1 MYSFENIYLIS
12 IEKKK
17 NIDSVEPN
25 VKMQSL
31 KKSSIQGN
39 SDFNKV
45 LQNLTKIVSKPL
57 GFNKIYDQER
67 YKKRGFTLKFH

>member
-1 MYSFENIYLIS
+1 
-12 IEKKK
+12 
-17 NIDSVEPN
+17 
-25 VKMQSL
+25 MQTF

-39 SDFNKV
+39 SEFNKV

-67 YKKRGFTLKFH
+67 YKKRGITKMFAF

>member
-1 MYSFENIYLIS
+1 
-12 IEKKK
+12 
-17 NIDSVEPN
+17 
-25 VKMQSL
+25 MQTF

-39 SDFNKV
+39 NEFNKV

-67 YKKRGFTLKFH
+67 YKKRGF